1 MNAGRS
7 RSIAFEK
14 PYMKHDLMAAAG
26 LLEKRFSRKR
36 DEGDVSRLYN
46 RANAYKKRID
56 ALRLRHPG
64 LADSGEMLK
73 LFTVEN
79 DFGSEKALMV
89 LQGLYH
95 SLSQRAA
102 EWQAGKN
109 SASYGWG

>member
-1 MNAGRS
+1 MERLHERWAIPIHRI
-7 RSIAFEK
+7 RK
-14 PYMKHDLMAAAG
+14 PYIKHDLMAAAG

-73 LFTVEN
+73 LFTVEGIPHPM
-79 DFGSEKALMV
+79 DGVDSPV
-89 LQGLYH
+89 
-95 SLSQRAA
+95 
-102 EWQAGKN
+102 
-109 SASYGWG
+109 